1 MGKSLKGK
9 ELGVGFS
16 QRKDGLYQARFTNR
30 FGQRVTLYDKN
41 LNTLRIRMRQA
52 QSDNDKA
59 INPIKCNMTLDEW
72 YEVWV
77 DTYKKNCRNTTLIQ
91 YATIYKGVQQKLG
104 WRKLQTLSPLILQ
117 RTLNDLSTNT
127 HRKSVKVL
135 LSDLLDK
142 AQQNNLLTKNPARN
156 LTTDIN
162 EEVKKEKK
170 VLTIQE
176 TELFLKYAHKCR
188 YYNLFVVA
196 LETGMRIGE
205 LKGLYW
211 SDVDFQKRV
220 LSVNRNMCRIIDEQ
234 GSYFEIHNPKTFTGK
249 RAIPLT
255 EKCIQ
260 ALERQKELVKTTLK
274 CKDNKFDDLVFPARH
289 NKPFQESVIL
299 RAIYNTVAKMNEDG
313 IYIEKFGPHTF
324 RHTFATRAIENG
336 MQPKTLQRIL
346 GHSTLELTMNLYC
359 HVTEDTLFDEMKKM
373 EN

>member
-30 FGQRVTLYDKN
+30 FGQRVTFYDKN

-142 AQQNNLLTKNPARN
+142 AQQNSLLTKNPARN
-156 LTTDIN
+156 LTTDIK

-336 MQPKTLQRIL
+336 MHPKTLQRIL